1 MADINM
7 NTHTNEPKTA
17 NKGMPADFKVTL
29 LSAAHTPSTLVCS
42 ARLTKK
48 PSKSRK
54 RCSVLLTLS
63 KEDPQYCM
71 DFDEW
76 AARLDFE
83 DRRRIM
89 NFLWND
95 SVWHDTCLRE
105 EDALWEDKSKSEP
118 ADPQPPLC
126 GDDDDLPF

>member
-1 MADINM
+1 MLTALEQHALEVQM
-7 NTHTNEPKTA
+7 NTLPQINE
-17 NKGMPADFKVTL
+17 
-29 LSAAHTPSTLVCS
+29 S
-42 ARLTKK
+42 LTKIAGQLN
-48 PSKSRK
+48 
-54 RCSVLLTLS
+54 CVVGALEVIGSVPQEYHP

-105 EDALWEDKSKSEP
+105 EDAPWEDKSKSEP

>member
-1 MADINM
+1 MLTVIEQRTYEAICSLA
-7 NTHTNEPKTA
+7 TTLEKEVPKL
-17 NKGMPADFKVTL
+17 ND
-29 LSAAHTPSTLVCS
+29 
-42 ARLTKK
+42 RLN
-48 PSKSRK
+48 
-54 RCSVLLTLS
+54 CIVGALEVIGSVPQDYHPR
-63 KEDPQYCM
+63 EDPKYCM
-71 DFDEW
+71 DFEEW

-95 SVWHDTCLRE
+95 RTWHDTCLRE
-105 EDALWEDKSKSEP
+105 EDCPWEDKSKSEP